1 VLKPELTGKQVRC
14 RQCQKAF
21 TVPAARPPDD
31 AEEPIVLSLAEPDPP
46 ASAGAVPGL
55 NQNLA
60 RGPAIAPPGQEE
72 TLAVGTVLPLRGE
85 TLLGPVA
92 ARRRPQAGNAL
103 WRQWLERLLER
114 KLTAAVAVASLGL
127 LFVFVLLFFAAGLP
141 WFFVLPSL
149 AGAGL
154 VAAGMLLPLPKR
166 RRRQGP
172 WLDPAAARLAVGTGV
187 FGLVFAVVF
196 GILFVAGLCGFP
208 IPRALGMSRETAI
221 IVVAGLF
228 WAIGVCFAACILT
241 LVVSAAWSL
250 ARQYGFVRVFNFLYL
265 GASPV
270 ILLVF
275 CVCGLASQ
283 VTRARPPVAYQP
295 PASQADRNTNL
306 PPGWPSNQTPSD
318 SGQTNRGVNPMWP
331 DTGRTPPR
339 SGRMPAGPFG
349 PVVVGPFDVPPPLR
363 NPNDPEFYRTALA
376 ELRSAD
382 LNHRRAAVAQLI
394 RAQPKELREEIAKA
408 LEALMD
414 DPDEMLRT
422 ECLMALAIWSTDVVP
437 IAIHATRD
445 SSVFIRNSAI
455 GILERRKD
463 PRTIETLVVLLS
475 DPRNMRVAHCLEQM
489 GSQVED
495 ALLARYDSGN
505 EHAKRMI
512 IQILGVVATEKGIV
526 KLREIAA
533 DKSDFAS
540 AALARMMLRRR
551 GVSVG
556 N

>member
-1 VLKPELTGKQVRC
+1 MAASIRCPHCGKAYVLKPELAGKQVRC

-21 TVPAARPPDD
+21 TVPVSKLPDD

-46 ASAGAVPGL
+46 ASAGALPGL
-55 NQNLA
+55 NQHLA
-60 RGPAIAPPGQEE
+60 RGPAIAPPRPEE

-85 TLLGPVA
+85 TVLAPVA
-92 ARRRPQAGNAL
+92 ARRRPHAGNAL
-103 WRQWLERLLER
+103 WRQWLDQLLER

-127 LFVFVLLFFAAGLP
+127 LFVFIVLFFTAGLP
-141 WFFVLPSL
+141 GLFVVPSL

-172 WLDPAAARLAVGTGV
+172 WLDPAAVRLAVGTGV
-187 FGLVFAVVF
+187 FGLVFVVIIA
-196 GILFVAGLCGFP
+196 ILFVARLCGFP
-208 IPRALGMSRETAI
+208 IPRALGLSHETTVI
-221 IVVAGLF
+221 IVIGLY

-275 CVCGLASQ
+275 CVSGLASGWRHRGP
-283 VTRARPPVAYQP
+283 TIAYQP
-295 PASQADRNTNL
+295 PASQADHNTSL

-349 PVVVGPFDVPPPLR
+349 PVAVGPIDMRPALR

-408 LEALMD
+408 LESLMD
-414 DPDEMLRT
+414 DSDEMLRS
-422 ECLMALAIWSTDVVP
+422 ESLMALDVWSTDVVP
-437 IAIHATRD
+437 IAIHAMGD

-463 PRTIETLVVLLS
+463 PARSKRWWYCCRIPETCESHTASNRWVLRS
-475 DPRNMRVAHCLEQM
+475 KTRCWRVTTAVTNMP
-489 GSQVED
+489 
-495 ALLARYDSGN
+495 SG
-505 EHAKRMI
+505 
-512 IQILGVVATEKGIV
+512 
-526 KLREIAA
+526 
-533 DKSDFAS
+533 
-540 AALARMMLRRR
+540 
-551 GVSVG
+551 
-556 N
+556 